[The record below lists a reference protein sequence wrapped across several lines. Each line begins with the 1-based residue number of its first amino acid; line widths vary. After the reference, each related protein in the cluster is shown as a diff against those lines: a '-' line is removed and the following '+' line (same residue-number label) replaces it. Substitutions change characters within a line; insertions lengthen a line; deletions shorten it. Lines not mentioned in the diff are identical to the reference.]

1 VHVTEASGSSI
12 PAGTFDVLAVFSLL
26 SMLMTALIVAVFKL
40 GIYSWVV
47 AWYKK
52 VTHISGH
59 TST

>member
-1 VHVTEASGSSI
+1 MEPGGNVV
-12 PAGTFDVLAVFSLL
+12 PARTFDVLAVFSFL
-26 SMLMTALIVAVFKL
+26 SMMMTALIVAVFKL

>member
-1 VHVTEASGSSI
+1 MHATEASGSGV

-26 SMLMTALIVAVFKL
+26 SMLMTALIVAGFKL

-52 VTHISGH
+52 VANIPGNTR
-59 TST
+59 T